1 MGTVNATGSTGG
13 VSSLFMVISLSLAGN
28 NKSQPAGEETA
39 TLSAPPTPTP
49 CLHEITSSS
58 GDNAGVGVLKARVQE
73 EAKKKREREGKKDFT
88 CHLHSTRL
96 GLTAV
101 LFNSSDTLAAKK
113 KKKLDKRTDS
123 EEGKEGG
130 MHN

>member
-1 MGTVNATGSTGG
+1 
-13 VSSLFMVISLSLAGN
+13 MVISLSGN
-28 NKSQPAGEETA
+28 NTSQPTGEGDP
-39 TLSAPPTPTP
+39 APFSSPSLCLDQITP
-49 CLHEITSSS
+49 SS
-58 GDNAGVGVLKARVQE
+58 DNNARAGVLKAECRE
-73 EAKKKREREGKKDFT
+73 KLEKKKEKEGERKKKKKDFT

-113 KKKLDKRTDS
+113 LDKRTDS